1 MNLLTKLRYVPK
13 HFGVAIAIVLAGL
26 GTALTFA
33 WGPSRTT
40 YTMESPADH
49 VVFNS
54 ITNNPE
60 VGDEREFLTVRDLTT
75 GQPLSGSTTVVAGHE
90 YLFQVYVHN
99 NAASNFN
106 DASYNYKGIATGT
119 TAEVAI
125 PSSVNGSVDA
135 AAYVRASNAAPT
147 EVWDTVKLTSSSN
160 ITLDYQEGT
169 ARLFTNYFTNG
180 QALNDNLI
188 TSNGVMIGYNAL
200 DGRWPGCLQYAGTI
214 TFRVKAIA
222 PTTTNY
228 TVQKE
233 VRKAGTSTFVESVAV
248 NPGDKVNYRMVVT
261 DTGSSTLNNVMLK
274 DALPA
279 GMTFVPGTVR
289 IMDSNNPG
297 GAYVQNGD
305 NLVTSGVN
313 IGSFSAG
320 SNAIVIFDATVKA
333 NDQLPTC
340 GANTLTNTATV
351 TPEGQTPKS
360 DTAVVT
366 TNKTCEAPKPVYTCN
381 GMTIDKISRTE
392 FKFSVSKTVQN
403 ATYVKTMFVVRSANG
418 TEVARVDD
426 VDGILNYTQTTVGK
440 YTVEATIVVKVD
452 GVEKTATSD
461 NCKKPFE
468 IEAVPTGKV
477 EVCDPSDRKIKQ
489 VDEKDADKY
498 LPVGSDKC
506 ATMTVC
512 VIATGEMN
520 KTIFKDQFDSKVY
533 STAENDCKKTVTPP
547 TVIPS
552 TGPEALLGG
561 LSGVS
566 ALSYGA
572 YTYMTSRR
580 ALKNARK

>member
-1 MNLLTKLRYVPK
+1 MNLLTKLRYIPK
-13 HFGVAIAIVLAGL
+13 SFGIVIATLLAGL
-26 GTALTFA
+26 GTALAFA
-33 WGPSRTT
+33 WGPSRAT

-75 GQPLSGSTTVVAGHE
+75 GQPLSGSTTVVAGHD

-125 PSSVNGSVDA
+125 PSSVNGSTDV
-135 AAYVRASNAAPT
+135 AAYIRATNASPT

-160 ITLDYQEGT
+160 VTLDYQEGS
-169 ARLFTNYFTNG
+169 ARLFTNYFTSG
-180 QALNDNLI
+180 QQLSDNLI
-188 TSNGVMIGYNAL
+188 TSNGTLIGYNAL

-222 PTTTNY
+222 PTTNTNY
-228 TVQKE
+228 TLQKE

-261 DTGSSTLNNVMLK
+261 NTGSSVLNNVMLK

-305 NLVTSGVN
+305 NLVASGVN
-313 IGSFSAG
+313 IGSFSGG

-333 NDQLPTC
+333 NDQLATC
-340 GANTLTNTATV
+340 GVNTLTNTATI

-366 TNKTCEAPKPVYTCN
+366 VNKECATVYTCN
-381 GMTIDKISRTE
+381 SLTVDNISRTE
-392 FKFSVSKTVQN
+392 FTFTASKTVEN
-403 ATYVKTMFVVRSANG
+403 ATYVKTVFVIRNEAGS
-418 TEVARVDD
+418 EVARVDSANG
-426 VDGILNYTQTTVGK
+426 VLTYTQNTVGK
-440 YTVEATIVVKVD
+440 YTVEAIIVVNVG
-452 GVEKTATSD
+452 GVEKTATSA
-461 NCKKPFE
+461 NCTKPFE
-468 IEAVPTGKV
+468 VVALPPNKT
-477 EVCDPSDRKIKQ
+477 EVCDVTTGKIII
-489 VDEKDADKY
+489 VDESDAGNYEPKDSAKCNA
-498 LPVGSDKC
+498 LPPVL
-506 ATMTVC
+506 
-512 VIATGEMN
+512 
-520 KTIFKDQFDSKVY
+520 
-533 STAENDCKKTVTPP
+533 
-547 TVIPS
+547 PS
-552 TGPEALLGG
+552 TGPEAIIGSLAGA
-561 LSGVS
+561 S
-566 ALSYGA
+566 AMTYGA
-572 YTYMTSRR
+572 YTYAASRR
-580 ALKNARK
+580 ALKNVR